1 LVKLLVLSLAALTAS
16 AAVAVAGQIAFVGLA
31 VPHLVRLIV
40 GPGHS
45 RLLPLCIVSG
55 AIFLLGADL
64 AQRILFG
71 ASALQPGVLM
81 SLVGGPLFVLLLV
94 RHRREVGAW

>member
-1 LVKLLVLSLAALTAS
+1 
-16 AAVAVAGQIAFVGLA
+16 
-31 VPHLVRLIV
+31 
-40 GPGHS
+40 
-45 RLLPLCIVSG
+45 
-55 AIFLLGADL
+55 LLGADL